1 MQVQPLKVY
10 YRGKALVVGNDH
22 YDQVKPDLDNAV
34 NDAKSIYEAFRE
46 LGFMMMPEAYDI
58 DTDKFDELFEDF
70 KSELGHYEVGVL
82 YFSGHGVEIDG
93 KNYLIMRNTPIGEL
107 AKSTIRYSIDLQD
120 CIRELHDTKC
130 KMIIIIIDA
139 CRNNPFEGKERGWGS
154 VNLAPL
160 FAPKGTLIAYS
171 TSPGEKADDF
181 GMDGH
186 SVYTG
191 ALLKHLKEEGLEIE
205 TFFKKVRS
213 TVDTMTAGKKTSWEH
228 TSLIGSFSFNS
239 GKMVHVDDVG
249 YDIMVLRDIQ
259 YVMTDKVI
267 APIIKKLKSY
277 NWYEQNDGV
286 AEFRRITPKKL
297 DKNQLFI
304 IGRNLLQAA
313 VGGSHGAR
321 DVITD
326 GNVLEEYSV
335 EGKNHLLNGILFEI
349 YFNKD
354 GKFRYKNF
362 KTAFL
367 NELLQHTNIE
377 SLESSFAFIHELLQ
391 SFSPFLIF
399 IPSPKPI
406 KVSINVKLN
415 KEMVNPIWAD
425 PMEMSV
431 VKSISFDGHDL
442 LVADDDSNVFP
453 FTKEQDIRE
462 EALESM
468 LCEGYGIPSTYLNLI
483 YNEEPIKKV
492 MWLDRKFKRN
502 FRNGIE
508 VADAELATTKST
520 AE

>member
-1 MQVQPLKVY
+1 MD

-22 YDQVKPDLDNAV
+22 YDQVNPDLDNAV
-34 NDAKSIYEAFRE
+34 NDAKGIYEAFRE
-46 LGFMMMPEAYDI
+46 LGFMMIPEAYDI

-70 KSELGHYEVGVL
+70 KFELGNYEVGVL

-107 AKSTIRYSIDLQD
+107 AKSPIRYSINLQD

-130 KMIIIIIDA
+130 KMIIVIIDA
-139 CRNNPFEGKERGWGS
+139 CRNNPFEGTERGWGS

-181 GMDGH
+181 GMDSH

-213 TVDTMTAGKKTSWEH
+213 TVNTMTAGKKTSWEH

-239 GKMVHVDDVG
+239 GKMVYVDDIG
-249 YDIMVLRDIQ
+249 YDITVLRDVQ
-259 YVMTDKVI
+259 YDPMTDKVT
-267 APIIKKLKSY
+267 ASIIRKLKSY

-286 AEFRRITPKKL
+286 AEFRRIIPQKL

-321 DVITD
+321 EVITD
-326 GNVLEEYSV
+326 SNAIEEYCT
-335 EGKNHLLNGILFEI
+335 ENENHLLNGILFEI

-362 KTAFL
+362 KMTFL
-367 NELLQHTNIE
+367 NELLWYTNIE
-377 SLESSFAFIHELLQ
+377 SLKSSFAFIHELLQ

-399 IPSPKPI
+399 ILSPEPI

-415 KEMVNPIWAD
+415 KGIVNPIWAD

-442 LVADDDSNVFP
+442 LAADDDSNVFP
-453 FTKEQDIRE
+453 FTKEQDIQ
-462 EALESM
+462 
-468 LCEGYGIPSTYLNLI
+468 
-483 YNEEPIKKV
+483 KKH
-492 MWLDRKFKRN
+492 
-502 FRNGIE
+502 
-508 VADAELATTKST
+508 
-520 AE
+520 

>member
-1 MQVQPLKVY
+1 MEQMY

-34 NDAKSIYEAFRE
+34 SDAKSIYEAFKD
-46 LGFMMMPEAYDI
+46 LGFMMMPEAYNI
-58 DTDKFDELFEDF
+58 KVDKFDELFEKF
-70 KSELGHYEVGVL
+70 KSDLGHYEVGVL
-82 YFSGHGVEIDG
+82 YFSGHGVEIKG
-93 KNYLIMRNTPIGEL
+93 KNYLIMRDTPIGEY
-107 AKSTIRYSIDLQD
+107 AETTIRYSVDLQK
-120 CIRELHDTKC
+120 CIKGLHETKC
-130 KMIIIIIDA
+130 KMIIVIIDA

-171 TSPGEKADDF
+171 TSPGEKVDDF

-213 TVDTMTAGKKTSWEH
+213 TVDAMTNGKKTSWEH

-249 YDIMVLRDIQ
+249 YDSMVLRDAQ
-259 YVMTDKVI
+259 YMTDTI
-267 APIIKKLKSY
+267 IDPIIKKLKSY
-277 NWYEQNDGV
+277 NWYEQNDGITI
-286 AEFRRITPKKL
+286 FKKITPKKL
-297 DKNQLFI
+297 NKNQLFI

-313 VGGSHGAR
+313 VGGSHSAR
-321 DVITD
+321 DVIID
-326 GNVLEEYSV
+326 SSLLEEYSV
-335 EGKNHLLNGILFEI
+335 DNKNHLLNGILFEI

-354 GKFRYKNF
+354 GQFRYKNF
-362 KTAFL
+362 KITFL

-377 SLESSFAFIHELLQ
+377 SLKSSFAFICKLLQ
-391 SFSPFLIF
+391 SFSSFLIF
-399 IPSPKPI
+399 IPSPEPKR
-406 KVSINVKLN
+406 VSINVKLN
-415 KEMVNPIWAD
+415 MEMVYSIWTD

-431 VKSISFDGHDL
+431 VKNVSFDGYDL
-442 LVADDDSNVFP
+442 LAADDDSNVFP
-453 FTKEQDIRE
+453 FINEQTIRE
-462 EALESM
+462 ETLKRM
-468 LCEGYGIPSTYLNLI
+468 LCEGYGIPSTYLDLI
-483 YNEEPIKKV
+483 YNEEPQRKI

-508 VADAELATTKST
+508 DVELATTESVG
-520 AE
+520 E

>member
-1 MQVQPLKVY
+1 MY

-58 DTDKFDELFEDF
+58 DTDRFDELFEDF
-70 KSELGHYEVGVL
+70 KSELGNYEVGVL

-93 KNYLIMRNTPIGEL
+93 KNYLIMRNSPIGEL
-107 AKSTIRYSIDLQD
+107 AKSTIRYSVDLQD

-154 VNLAPL
+154 INLAPL

-239 GKMVHVDDVG
+239 GKMIHVDDVG
-249 YDIMVLRDIQ
+249 YDSIVLRDVQ
-259 YVMTDKVI
+259 YTFADEVI
-267 APIIKKLKSY
+267 ASIIKKLKSY

-286 AEFRRITPKKL
+286 AEFRRITIHKL

-313 VGGSHGAR
+313 EGGSHSAR

-326 GNVLEEYSV
+326 CTVLEEYSIGS
-335 EGKNHLLNGILFEI
+335 ENHLLNGILFEI

-362 KTAFL
+362 KMTFL
-367 NELLQHTNIE
+367 NELLQHTNIK
-377 SLESSFAFIHELLQ
+377 SLKNSFTFIHKLLQ
-391 SFSPFLIF
+391 NYSQFLIF
-399 IPSPKPI
+399 IPSPTPI

-415 KEMVNPIWAD
+415 KEMVNPIWTD

-431 VKSISFDGHDL
+431 VKSVSFDGHDL
-442 LVADDDSNVFP
+442 LATDDDNNVFP
-453 FTKEQDIRE
+453 LTKEQDIRE
-462 EALESM
+462 ETLESI

-483 YNEEPIKKV
+483 YNEEPINKV
-492 MWLDRKFKRN
+492 LWLNRKFKRN
-502 FRNGIE
+502 FRNRI
-508 VADAELATTKST
+508 
-520 AE
+520 